1 MKINEIKINEKNPRT
16 IKDRKFKKLVQS
28 IQQFP
33 EMLKLR
39 PIVIDE
45 NNVILGGNM
54 RYRACMEAG
63 LEDIPV
69 KIAKGLTEKQKRE
82 FIIKDNANFGD
93 WDWDVLGNEWDTYN
107 LDDWGVEVWKN
118 VDDSIKKINTME
130 EWVGMPTFE
139 PKDNPFKIIVN
150 FEKIEDRE
158 QFEKEFGIIIQQKLS
173 KESNTWTTWWPF
185 KERQDLKSLK
195 FEKTTE

>member
-1 MKINEIKINEKNPRT
+1 MKINEIKISEENPRT

-28 IQQFP
+28 IKDFP
-33 EMLKLR
+33 EMLELR

-45 NNVILGGNM
+45 KNIILGGNM

-63 LEDIPV
+63 IEEVPV
-69 KIAKGLTEKQKRE
+69 KIAKGLTEKQKKE

-93 WDWDVLGNEWDTYN
+93 WDWDILGNEWNTYN

-118 VDDSIKKINTME
+118 VDDSIKKINTMD

-195 FEKTTE
+195 FEKIKE

>member
-1 MKINEIKINEKNPRT
+1 
-16 IKDRKFKKLVQS
+16 
-28 IQQFP
+28 
-33 EMLKLR
+33 
-39 PIVIDE
+39 
-45 NNVILGGNM
+45 
-54 RYRACMEAG
+54 
-63 LEDIPV
+63 
-69 KIAKGLTEKQKRE
+69 
-82 FIIKDNANFGD
+82 
-93 WDWDVLGNEWDTYN
+93 
-107 LDDWGVEVWKN
+107 
-118 VDDSIKKINTME
+118 ME

>member
-1 MKINEIKINEKNPRT
+1 MKINEIKINEENPRT

-28 IQQFP
+28 IQEFP

-39 PIVIDE
+39 PIIIDE
-45 NNVILGGNM
+45 NNIILGGNM

-63 LEDIPV
+63 LEDVPV
-69 KIAKGLTEKQKRE
+69 KIAKGLTEKQKKE

-139 PKDNPFKIIVN
+139 PKENPFKIIVN

-185 KERQDLKSLK
+185 KERQDLKSIK
-195 FEKTTE
+195 FEKK